1 MRITVKYL
9 QEQLEKERVNSNR
22 YYSLWQEA
30 KNELDKNNKF
40 EQALNYNKRDYQEW
54 EIYRLMEI
62 IKILAKDPRLE
73 FTEDVN
79 RFLTK

>member
-30 KNELDKNNKF
+30 KNELEKDKHSEMIYINNR
-40 EQALNYNKRDYQEW
+40 RDYESN
-54 EIYRLMEI
+54 EIRRLMDI
-62 IKILAKDPRLE
+62 IMVLAKDPRLE
-73 FTEDVN
+73 LTEDVN

>member
-40 EQALNYNKRDYQEW
+40 DQALNYNKKDYQEW

-62 IKILAKDPRLE
+62 IKILTKDPRLE
-73 FTEDVN
+73 LIEDAN